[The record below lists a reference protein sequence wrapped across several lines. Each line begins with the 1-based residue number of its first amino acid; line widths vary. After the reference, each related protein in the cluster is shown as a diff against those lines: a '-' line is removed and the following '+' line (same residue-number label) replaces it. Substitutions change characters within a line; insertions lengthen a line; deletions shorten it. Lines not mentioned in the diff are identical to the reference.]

1 LENFKTPTITKDDG
15 AALVKQTTFIYP
27 RASEADAHEVLA
39 YNKDPTMELGLNT
52 RHLELEKMLGTILLS
67 TQFCL

>member
-52 RHLELEKMLGTILLS
+52 RDTLS
-67 TQFCL
+67 WRKC